1 MGILDPEI
9 EKSGYQGSIP
19 KYTATRERVQID
31 DSNRR
36 PGQGGRR
43 YFSDVYYS
51 PMAGVEQ
58 GTQSPTMIPRM
69 STREA
74 EQAAGNQADAF
85 RAAQAARFATP
96 EAPRYTPPPPTPG
109 AGSGY
114 RGGRFSALTDA
125 GPSVTEANFARGG
138 IARQTMFAP
147 TMSGRLL
154 KNRRMGTPYNPRSR
168 FARAYSSM
176 AGNRGRNF
184 GGLRGIRNMSAPN
197 MFAGIPGMGGTAG
210 GRTPRFAGGIGS
222 IMDRI
227 NRSRQERL
235 ARQTPGRVFNPRMPG
250 PSRRIPYE
258 YKTGPQEA
266 NTPPKMST
274 PPRRSPGLFPP
285 GVPPVGGNMQREKL
299 ESMYPE
305 LFDPTRN
312 TTMPVTPRPV
322 GRSYSDVVKAGYGG
336 INPAS
341 GVVSGTPRA
350 PDNVRDIQNMS
361 GPDMFAGIP
370 RRTPGAGSGY
380 RGSPLRGMKRSMGR
394 MGFAEGGIASTAPG
408 QGYFLGGS
416 TDGMADEVK
425 ANIDGVQEARLS
437 DGEFVIPA
445 DVVSHLGNGNSEA
458 GAKELHDMMDKVR
471 EERTGTK
478 KQGKQINPKKM
489 MPKKAKGGLASFQS
503 GGEVQTGSESGLA
516 PYVGDYVTD
525 MLAKGAAAA
534 EMPYQAYEGPL
545 TAGASA
551 LQQQAFSGIG
561 ALQTPQNMGGQGF
574 QTQSFTA
581 ADAQGLMNPYLQASL
596 DPQLR
601 EARRQAEIQR
611 IQDAGRLTKAG
622 AFGGS
627 RQAIMEAE
635 GARNLLQRQADITAE
650 GYNRAFDTARQQ
662 FNTEQDRNIAAQQ
675 AANRYGFDVLTA
687 MRNAGQTQRDI
698 EAEGIA
704 ADIAQFE
711 QERDYPQKQIQ
722 YQKSLLEGLPVGS
735 QQGQFMGPSD
745 LAQLMGILSAGG
757 SIYDMYQQYRG
768 NDGGSSGG
776 GGGGGDRFQYE
787 DAFSTDDAF
796 IDGDAEGNEAIYRD
810 PMMNI

>member
-1 MGILDPEI
+1 
-9 EKSGYQGSIP
+9 
-19 KYTATRERVQID
+19 
-31 DSNRR
+31 
-36 PGQGGRR
+36 
-43 YFSDVYYS
+43 
-51 PMAGVEQ
+51 
-58 GTQSPTMIPRM
+58 
-69 STREA
+69 
-74 EQAAGNQADAF
+74 
-85 RAAQAARFATP
+85 
-96 EAPRYTPPPPTPG
+96 
-109 AGSGY
+109 
-114 RGGRFSALTDA
+114 
-125 GPSVTEANFARGG
+125 
-138 IARQTMFAP
+138 
-147 TMSGRLL
+147 MSG
-154 KNRRMGTPYNPRSR
+154 PD
-168 FARAYSSM
+168 
-176 AGNRGRNF
+176 
-184 GGLRGIRNMSAPN
+184 
-197 MFAGIPGMGGTAG
+197 MFAGIPGMGGTVNPSRLKNTLSNIAR
-210 GRTPRFAGGIGS
+210 GRKPRFAGGIGS

-227 NRSRQERL
+227 NRN
-235 ARQTPGRVFNPRMPG
+235 RQTPGRVFTPRMPV

-258 YKTGPQEA
+258 YKSGPQEA
-266 NTPPKMST
+266 NTPPRMSA
-274 PPRRSPGLFPP
+274 PPI
-285 GVPPVGGNMQREKL
+285 GGNVQREKL
-299 ESMYPE
+299 ESRYPE

-361 GPDMFAGIP
+361 GPSMFAGIPSFGPQAANTPPRMSAPP

-380 RGSPLRGMKRSMGR
+380 RGSPLRGMRRSMGR
-394 MGFAEGGIASTAPG
+394 MSFADGGIASTAPG

-503 GGEVQTGSESGLA
+503 GGEVRTGTESGLA

-545 TAGASA
+545 TAGSSA

-662 FNTEQDRNIAAQQ
+662 FNTEQDRNITAQQ

-722 YQKSLLEGLPVGS
+722 YQKSLLEGLPIGS
-735 QQGQFMGPSD
+735 QQAQFMGPSD

-757 SIYDMYQQYRG
+757 SIYDMYRQYRG
-768 NDGGSSGG
+768 DGNSGG
-776 GGGGGDRFQYE
+776 GGSGDGDRFRYDEFAPQYPE
-787 DAFSTDDAF
+787 DDPGTTS
-796 IDGDAEGNEAIYRD
+796 AEYRD
-810 PMMNI
+810 DYSDIA